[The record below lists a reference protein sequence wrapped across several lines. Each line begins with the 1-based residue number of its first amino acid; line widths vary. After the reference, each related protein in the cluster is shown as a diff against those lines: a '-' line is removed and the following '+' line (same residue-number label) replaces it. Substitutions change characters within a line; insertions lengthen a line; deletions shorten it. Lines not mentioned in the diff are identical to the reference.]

1 VNEGALGRFTS
12 ICRRE
17 RCGFSNV
24 GTIVAKD
31 EDGKARI
38 VLSDREPTTYPAILP
53 IDLPMDVLFPPGRRI
68 ERAVKRVTRTFPAFD
83 AATSLK
89 KVYSLS
95 NLGDMIS
102 QATKLVFSLP
112 AV

>member
-1 VNEGALGRFTS
+1 M
-12 ICRRE
+12 
-17 RCGFSNV
+17 
-24 GTIVAKD
+24 GTVIAKD

-38 VLSDREPTTYPAILP
+38 VLTDREPTTYPAITP
-53 IDLPMDVLFPPGRRI
+53 INLPMDVLFPPGRRI
-68 ERAVKRVTRTFPAFD
+68 ERTAERVTRTFPTFD

-89 KVYSLS
+89 KAYSVS
-95 NLGDMIS
+95 SLGEMIS

>member
-1 VNEGALGRFTS
+1 MGA
-12 ICRRE
+12 
-17 RCGFSNV
+17 V
-24 GTIVAKD
+24 VAKD
-31 EDGKARI
+31 EDCKRRI
-38 VLSDREPTTYPAILP
+38 LLTDREPTSYPAIPP

-68 ERAVKRVTRTFPAFD
+68 EQTVERVTRTFPAFD

-89 KVYSLS
+89 KAYSVP
-95 NLGDMIS
+95 NLGEMIS